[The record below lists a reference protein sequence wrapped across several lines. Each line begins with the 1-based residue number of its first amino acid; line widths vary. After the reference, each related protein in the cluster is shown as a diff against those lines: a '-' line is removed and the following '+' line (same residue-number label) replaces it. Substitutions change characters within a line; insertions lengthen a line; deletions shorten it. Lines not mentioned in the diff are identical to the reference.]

1 MEKVDEKKIAEKIE
15 EIWGA
20 LESIATE
27 IDSSRELQHKLQSAE
42 ALFKF
47 ATNILLQHE
56 RIMDGSFKIRFYDNE
71 VAVEATF
78 GGVHMHT
85 LFLKLDDKL
94 SDIRQFTDP
103 KIVIKS
109 VLSLLAWALRD
120 SAQAIM
126 DWHAKH
132 F

>member
-1 MEKVDEKKIAEKIE
+1 MDEKKIAERIE
-15 EIWGA
+15 EVWGA

-27 IDSSRELQHKLQSAE
+27 IDGSRELRKELCKVE

-47 ATNILLQHE
+47 ARTILEDRE
-56 RIMDGSFKIRFYDNE
+56 RILDSKFHICFYGNE

-103 KIVIKS
+103 KIVMKS
-109 VLSLLAWALRD
+109 ALALLAWALRD